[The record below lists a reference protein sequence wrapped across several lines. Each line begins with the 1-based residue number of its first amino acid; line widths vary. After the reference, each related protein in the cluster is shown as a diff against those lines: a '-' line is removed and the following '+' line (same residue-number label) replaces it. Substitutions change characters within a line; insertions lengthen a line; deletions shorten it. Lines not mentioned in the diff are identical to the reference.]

1 MTDEIGRD
9 ETVTENRTAADDP
22 DAPIVALDTSVL
34 MAPVEANVRLFEELD
49 RLLGTHRTVVPSAVR
64 SELDRLADGS
74 GTEAT
79 AAAVGAD
86 LARRADPIEVDD
98 TSPTTG
104 TGETTQ
110 TRTEAEEMRRT
121 TEESGGSTNEYADD
135 VLVALA
141 ERGAVA
147 YVATNDRPLRDRILA
162 RDVPVIG
169 LRGQNAL
176 AITEP

>member
-1 MTDEIGRD
+1 
-9 ETVTENRTAADDP
+9 
-22 DAPIVALDTSVL
+22 

-49 RLLGTHRTVVPSAVR
+49 RLLGTHRTVVPAAVR

-98 TSPTTG
+98 TSSTTG

-110 TRTEAEEMRRT
+110 TRMEAEEMRRT
-121 TEESGGSTNEYADD
+121 TEESGGSANEYADD

-141 ERGAVA
+141 ERGAVT